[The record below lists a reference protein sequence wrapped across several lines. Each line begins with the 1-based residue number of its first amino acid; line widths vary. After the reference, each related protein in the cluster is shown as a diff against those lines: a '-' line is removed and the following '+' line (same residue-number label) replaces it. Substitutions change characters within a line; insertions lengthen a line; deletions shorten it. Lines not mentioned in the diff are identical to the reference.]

1 MALSNDLI
9 SSFVKTTNDKP
20 KTKTETTLYGTVVID
35 SAGTWVR
42 IDGSPD
48 GMLTKLPDAM
58 TTDGKTVKSYTTVVA
73 NGDRVMVTIK
83 NNTAVVTGNLTNPS
97 ADNGTVE
104 KTVNDVKS
112 VSDKVDNINTDNL
125 IVNQK
130 LTALEADIS
139 TLSANDVII
148 DGKLTALEG
157 DISTLTADNVTIND
171 KLTATEAKIETIE
184 ADNITIHN
192 RLVAMEV
199 VVESIDAV
207 DLTAIQAIIQDLQ
220 ANVLT
225 AETADLRYANIDFA
239 NITDAALT
247 RLYSQTGLINN
258 LTISDGVV
266 TGELTGVTINGD
278 MINANTLKAN
288 RLLIQGEDGLYY
300 RLNTDGVKT
309 EVEQTPTNSLNGS
322 VILANSIT
330 ASKISVDDLVAF
342 NATIGGINITSNSIY
357 SGAKSSVLNTTTGLY
372 LDSTGQV
379 SFGDSSNFIRYFLD
393 KDGSYKLQ
401 IAANSIIF
409 GAGDLNIESIINE
422 IQASVDANGTRL
434 DSYEEETRGL
444 ANMIATLVTDSN
456 GTSLMT
462 QTESGWTFNIQDTAD
477 SLASVSE
484 SVDNIQATLDDT
496 ANNVNILQ
504 QTVSDIG
511 EITKYVVISATETQ
525 PYIELGT
532 ENSDFKLRITNE
544 DIRFMEGTNVP
555 AYINNNTL
563 YIYRAVIQNEL
574 QQGKF
579 MWKVRANGNMG
590 LTYRG

>member
-9 SSFVKTTNDKP
+9 ASFVKTTNDKP

-48 GMLTKLPDAM
+48 GVLTKLPD
-58 TTDGKTVKSYTTVVA
+58 TTTADGKTVKSYTTVVA

-97 ADNGTVE
+97 ADNWTVE
-104 KTVNDVKS
+104 KTVDDMKT

-125 IVNQK
+125 VVNERLTATEAKITTIEADNVAINNK
-130 LTALEADIS
+130 LTATEA
-139 TLSANDVII
+139 A
-148 DGKLTALEG
+148 
-157 DISTLTADNVTIND
+157 ISTLTADNVTINN
-171 KLTATEAKIETIE
+171 KLTATEAKITTIE
-184 ADNITIHN
+184 ADNVTIHN
-192 RLVAMEV
+192 KLVAMEV
-199 VVESIDAV
+199 VVESLDAV
-207 DLTAIQAIIQDLQ
+207 DLEAINAIIQDLQ

-278 MINANTLKAN
+278 LINANTLKAD
-288 RLLIQGEDGLYY
+288 RLLIKGSDGLYY
-300 RLNTDGVKT
+300 RLNTDGVT
-309 EVEQTPTNSLNGS
+309 VEAEQTPTNSLNGS
-322 VILANSIT
+322 IILAKSIT

-342 NATIGGINITSNSIY
+342 NATIGGINITTNSIY
-357 SGAKSSVLNTTTGLY
+357 SGTKSSALNTTTGLY
-372 LDSTGQV
+372 LDNEGQV
-379 SFGDSSNFIRYFLD
+379 SFGDQSNFIRYFKD
-393 KDGSYKLQ
+393 TDGSYKLQ
-401 IAANSIIF
+401 IAADSIIF
-409 GAGDLNIESIINE
+409 GAGDLNVESIIND
-422 IQASVDANGTRL
+422 IQASVDDNVSRL
-434 DSYEEETRGL
+434 DSSEEETRVL
-444 ANMIATLVTDSN
+444 SNMIATLVTDSN

-462 QTESGWTFNIQDTAD
+462 QTESGWTFNIQDTSD

-525 PYIELGT
+525 PYIELGA
-532 ENSDFKLRITNE
+532 ENSDFKVRITNE